1 MFVSKIRKVMEKSN
15 KKRSTN
21 FSSKE
26 ENILISL
33 VKKFKDQI
41 ECKRSDTNTNK
52 IKLNAWKRVT
62 NEFNSISG
70 ENYRH
75 LEVLRNKYDNLKKRS
90 KQKFADEK
98 SFLKKTGGGPSKD
111 FYFDDTDKEIKEII
125 GTQMTGLQS
134 EFDDDHDC
142 DGELKVKFCL

>member
-1 MFVSKIRKVMEKSN
+1 MEMGNSN

-21 FSSKE
+21 FSSRE
-26 ENILISL
+26 ESILISL
-33 VKKFKDQI
+33 VKKFKEQI
-41 ECKRSDTNTNK
+41 ECKKSDTNTNK

-62 NEFNSISG
+62 NDFNSISG

-75 LEVLRNKYDNLKKRS
+75 LQILRNKYENVKKQS

-98 SFLKKTGGGPSKD
+98 SFLKKTGGGPPKD
-111 FYFDDTDKEIKEII
+111 FNFDDTDKEMKEII

-134 EFDDDHDC
+134 EFDDDHDVMVS
-142 DGELKVKFCL
+142 LQ